1 MFHPQKKYYFLII
14 FFFLISSFNT
24 ARFAKANI
32 SEVVN
37 EVFVLD
43 IYGKRYV
50 LSNTKLIKKG
60 DYLKTKKQPAYFILD
75 DKTKICLAANTS
87 IKILDLKN
95 IGSKVEY
102 TFDFNKGRLLL
113 DVNQNKSNVYNLYFP
128 FYEING
134 LQSDIILSHK
144 KKITLINFDNRLE
157 IFSKKS
163 QKKFNLEPYSNYELI
178 KNGSIKKF
186 SKILNLGPFNNKF
199 HSDCKKVLPE
209 HSIEKNKKWEL
220 QYGCISQAGRLVCGN
235 RIK

>member
-1 MFHPQKKYYFLII
+1 MCYTQKKYYFLII

-24 ARFAKANI
+24 ASFAKANI

-95 IGSKVEY
+95 IGNKVEY
-102 TFDFNKGRLLL
+102 TFDFNKGDLLL
-113 DVNQNKSNVYNLYFP
+113 DINQNKPNIYNLHFP

-178 KNGSIKKF
+178 KNGSIKKS
-186 SKILNLGPFNNKF
+186 SKILIE
-199 HSDCKKVLPE
+199 VLAAKQIFVLSS
-209 HSIEKNKKWEL
+209 SIK
-220 QYGCISQAGRLVCGN
+220 
-235 RIK
+235 

>member
-24 ARFAKANI
+24 ASFAKANI

-102 TFDFNKGRLLL
+102 TFDFNKGGLLL
-113 DVNQNKSNVYNLYFP
+113 DVNQNKSNVYNLHFP

-178 KNGSIKKF
+178 KNGSIKKS

-199 HSDCKKVLPE
+199 HGDCKKILPQ

-220 QYGCISQAGRLVCGN
+220 QSPCISPAGPLISGN
-235 RIK
+235 RTK

>member
-1 MFHPQKKYYFLII
+1 MCHLQKKYFYLII
-14 FFFLISSFNT
+14 LIFILSSFNISSI
-24 ARFAKANI
+24 AKANI
-32 SEVVN
+32 SEVSN

-50 LSNTKLIKKG
+50 LSDIKLIKKG

-95 IGSKVEY
+95 IGNKVEY
-102 TFDFNKGRLLL
+102 TFDFNKGGLLL
-113 DVNQNKSNVYNLYFP
+113 DVNQNKSNVYNLHFP
-128 FYEING
+128 FYEVNG
-134 LQSDIILSHK
+134 LPSDIILSHK
-144 KKITLINFDNRLE
+144 KKLTLINFDNRLE

-163 QKKFNLEPYSNYELI
+163 QKKFNLEPYSNYELK
-178 KNGSIKKF
+178 KNGSIKKS

>member
-24 ARFAKANI
+24 ASFAKANI

-102 TFDFNKGRLLL
+102 TFDFNKGGLLL
-113 DVNQNKSNVYNLYFP
+113 DVNQNKTNVYNLHFP

-178 KNGSIKKF
+178 KNGSIKKS
-186 SKILNLGPFNNKF
+186 SKLLNLDPFNDKF
-199 HSDCKKVLPE
+199 HSNCKKVLPQ
-209 HSIEKNKKWEL
+209 HAIEKNKKWEL